1 MSISN
6 CTKKKVILR
15 DRWERFGM
23 RWKRGT
29 AIMIYCKNFQFKK
42 TLKFE
47 KGTSREERI
56 IGLDEH
62 QTGILDDN

>member
-1 MSISN
+1 
-6 CTKKKVILR
+6 
-15 DRWERFGM
+15 M